1 MDGPEVIDDGEI
13 EEENQE
19 APSNIENVIT
29 LDDIMKGGEEDESD
43 YVDIDTERKTEEDD
57 DQYLKQFVEGI
68 RKKEQLDQIEREKN
82 QVNFEE
88 DDDQF
93 IIGF

>member
-19 APSNIENVIT
+19 PPSNIENVIT

-93 IIGF
+93 IIGL

>member
-1 MDGPEVIDDGEI
+1 M
-13 EEENQE
+13 
-19 APSNIENVIT
+19 IT
-29 LDDIMKGGEEDESD
+29 LDDIMKGNAEDESD
-43 YVDIDTERKTEEDD
+43 YVDIDTEQKTEVDD
-57 DQYLKQFVEGI
+57 DQYLRDFVEGI

-93 IIGF
+93 IIGLQDAEGGGQAVSG

>member
-19 APSNIENVIT
+19 IPSNIENVIT

-57 DQYLKQFVEGI
+57 DQYLK
-68 RKKEQLDQIEREKN
+68 
-82 QVNFEE
+82 
-88 DDDQF
+88 
-93 IIGF
+93 

>member
-1 MDGPEVIDDGEI
+1 
-13 EEENQE
+13 
-19 APSNIENVIT
+19 
-29 LDDIMKGGEEDESD
+29 MKGNAEDESD
-43 YVDIDTERKTEEDD
+43 YVDIDTEQKTEVDD
-57 DQYLKQFVEGI
+57 DQYLRDFVEGI

-93 IIGF
+93 IIGLQDAEGGGQAVSG